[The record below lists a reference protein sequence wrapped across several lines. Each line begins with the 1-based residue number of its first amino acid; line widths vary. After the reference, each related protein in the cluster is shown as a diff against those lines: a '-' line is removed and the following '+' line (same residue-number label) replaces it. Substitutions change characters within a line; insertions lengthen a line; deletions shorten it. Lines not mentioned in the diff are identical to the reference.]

1 MTKLTWLAGGA
12 LTAALGSSAL
22 LAAGTASAATPS
34 CDEHQDVVTTIETQ
48 DSAATICSWR
58 GDGRLEYRGVNKNSG
73 DSITIPVTLVVKQAS
88 HPGYCYTAVN
98 NGYTYR
104 VDQGTGLAIIDPDGS
119 LISYEHAL

>member
-1 MTKLTWLAGGA
+1 
-12 LTAALGSSAL
+12 
-22 LAAGTASAATPS
+22 
-34 CDEHQDVVTTIETQ
+34 
-48 DSAATICSWR
+48 
-58 GDGRLEYRGVNKNSG
+58 VNKKSG
-73 DSITIPVTLVVKQAS
+73 DSITSPVTLVVKQAS